1 MSSTIHPL
9 PSFGLGTFRLTG
21 QVVVDSVR
29 SALELGYRAI
39 DTAQIYGNEADIGR
53 AIAES
58 GVPRSELFLTTKVW
72 VDNYAREKLLA
83 SLRESLEK
91 LRTDRLD
98 LVLIH
103 WPAPGNGV
111 ELAEYMAALAEA
123 KSLGLTRRI
132 GVSNFNIELTRQAI
146 AAVGAGEISTNQIEL
161 SPYLQ
166 NRALTAYLEEQGIAV
181 TSYMTL
187 AYGKVLKDPTLAGIA
202 ARHRATVAQ
211 VALAWAMQLGYA
223 VIPSSSVTAARS
235 VRRAW
240 RRPGTENRVEGPPRR
255 GSGRAAG
262 SELDAVFDHP
272 RLVRHPVV
280 QALRPVVAFLGM
292 PVEPRAATFLGLPA
306 DVLDQ
311 LLADLLAA
319 HVGRDIEVFQ
329 VADVLCRPGRAVV
342 EEVDDAMQAATVGG
356 HGAVHRFALVEEA
369 PPGGLGGLCREFDFI
384 ERLVGLPV
392 FEPLLEVLVCHG
404 AYRYQCVQGLHPV
417 LPSLA

>member
-1 MSSTIHPL
+1 MNLLDSGLNRREVSRHTALHSSHPAHGAQPCRPPSTL

-223 VIPSSSVTAARS
+223 VIPSSTRRENLASNLLARDL
-235 VRRAW
+235 R
-240 RRPGTENRVEGPPRR
+240 
-255 GSGRAAG
+255 
-262 SELDAVFDHP
+262 LDAEDMA
-272 RLVRHPVV
+272 RI
-280 QALRPVVAFLGM
+280 A
-292 PVEPRAATFLGLPA
+292 GLERN
-306 DVLDQ
+306 
-311 LLADLLAA
+311 
-319 HVGRDIEVFQ
+319 GREVS
-329 VADVLCRPGRAVV
+329 P
-342 EEVDDAMQAATVGG
+342 
-356 HGAVHRFALVEEA
+356 
-369 PPGGLGGLCREFDFI
+369 
-384 ERLVGLPV
+384 
-392 FEPLLEVLVCHG
+392 
-404 AYRYQCVQGLHPV
+404 QGLAP
-417 LPSLA
+417 AWD